1 MTQYLPPNLLA
12 LFAPRDPIP
21 YLPPPDKLVSEKKRT
36 PYRGLSQYLSY
47 FEDPKDKPPPVKV
60 ETKSERM
67 ERKQRDRSEMEAYRI
82 EKGIA
87 LWNPNNNPEAT
98 SDPYKTLF
106 VSRISYDT
114 SEAKLRREFE
124 TYGPLKKV
132 CMIKDKAENPRGY
145 AFLEFERERDMHG
158 KLKYRNLPIGSHHA
172 DSRWVKLVGQLNAV
186 PEEQGSY
193 PCNLLG
199 QFVCMHLFLAA
210 YKHAD
215 GRKIDGRRV
224 LVDVERGRTVKGWL
238 PRRLGGGLGDTR
250 RARAPGGMPLETD
263 NLSDNANS
271 YRKDRYDG
279 GVGDSER
286 SDRRSDRSASR
297 DRSSRRDRDRYDD
310 YKKHNRENSYRND
323 RRHDSRSDS
332 TSRDHRHQ
340 GFRAR

>member
-145 AFLEFERERDMHG
+145 AFLEFERERDMH
-158 KLKYRNLPIGSHHA
+158 
-172 DSRWVKLVGQLNAV
+172 
-186 PEEQGSY
+186 
-193 PCNLLG
+193 
-199 QFVCMHLFLAA
+199 AA

>member
-36 PYRGLSQYLSY
+36 PYRGLAQYLSY

-60 ETKSERM
+60 ETKSERI
-67 ERKQRDRSEMEAYRI
+67 ERKVSRLTSQLVI
-82 EKGIA
+82 QNFC
-87 LWNPNNNPEAT
+87 WNPNNNPEAT

-132 CMIKDKAENPRGY
+132 CMVKDKAENPRGY
-145 AFLEFERERDMHG
+145 AFLEFERERDMH
-158 KLKYRNLPIGSHHA
+158 
-172 DSRWVKLVGQLNAV
+172 
-186 PEEQGSY
+186 
-193 PCNLLG
+193 
-199 QFVCMHLFLAA
+199 AA

-250 RARAPGGMPLETD
+250 RARAPGGI
-263 NLSDNANS
+263 
-271 YRKDRYDG
+271 
-279 GVGDSER
+279 
-286 SDRRSDRSASR
+286 
-297 DRSSRRDRDRYDD
+297 SRRDKDRYDD

-332 TSRDHRHQ
+332 ISRDRRHQ
-340 GFRAR
+340 GFRMR